1 MQITGTK
8 TTRKTTI
15 TTKITTVAAAATT
28 TTTTTTIKKNLSGL
42 FNQANL
48 ISHHFVEER

>member
-1 MQITGTK
+1 MQITGTR

-28 TTTTTTIKKNLSGL
+28 TTTTIEKNVSGL